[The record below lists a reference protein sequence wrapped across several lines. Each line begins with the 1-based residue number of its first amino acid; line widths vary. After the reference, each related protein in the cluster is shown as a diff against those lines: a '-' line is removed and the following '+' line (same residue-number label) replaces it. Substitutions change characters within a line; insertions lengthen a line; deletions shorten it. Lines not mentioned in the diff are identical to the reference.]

1 MELCSNRIQSD
12 LYTRRDMLRGLS
24 CGFGMLGF
32 SQLAFGQGLLDGAN
46 RSRHAPRI
54 MKRRRSESFSC
65 LWKVR
70 LLTSIRLITS
80 QSFLGLTGSV
90 ATAIADCWVP
100 PSNSSSMAKAGFPS
114 ANCFRTWP
122 GTRIVCVCSMACTL
136 TSRPTLRP
144 KCRCIPVPPSL

>member
-32 SQLAFGQGLLDGAN
+32 SQLAFGQGLHDGTN
-46 RSRHAPRI
+46 QLAPRATHHEATA
-54 MKRRRSESFSC
+54 KRVIFLFMEGALSHVDTFDY
-65 LWKVR
+65 KP
-70 LLTSIRLITS
+70 
-80 QSFLGLTGSV
+80 SFLGLMGSV
-90 ATAIADCWVP
+90 VTAIADCWVP

>member
-46 RSRHAPRI
+46 PLAPRATHHEATA
-54 MKRRRSESFSC
+54 KRVIFLFMEGA
-65 LWKVR
+65 
-70 LLTSIRLITS
+70 LLTSIRSITS

-136 TSRPTLRP
+136 ISRPTLRP